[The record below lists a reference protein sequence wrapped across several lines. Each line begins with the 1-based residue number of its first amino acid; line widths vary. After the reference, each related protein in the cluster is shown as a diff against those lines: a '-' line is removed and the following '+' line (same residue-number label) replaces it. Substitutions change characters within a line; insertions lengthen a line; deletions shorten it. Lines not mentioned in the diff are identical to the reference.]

1 MKNTSLLIALLLAAN
16 GFGQGDIMPRPPK
29 RPGSANELVRLIRD
43 TRVGEPYHA
52 KNMIVYPLFTSDRA
66 ARGGRTLDEALARR
80 LIRISEKG
88 EGNVPEL
95 LVENLSDE
103 PVFLLAGEIVTG
115 GKQNRVVAQ
124 DILLAPHSGPIGL
137 GVFCVERGRWTAQTK
152 YFDAEKE
159 LVHNNLRQ
167 QLNSP
172 VVSQRGVWSEVAR
185 KSAAVA
191 PAAAAAA
198 PTGYL
203 GAALKDRAVQ
213 SGVEDYT
220 KHIALPSEAN
230 GMAVVIGGR
239 VAGVELFGDRETF
252 GKLREKLLRSYAM
265 DAMEYTTSEPP
276 GAGREMVEEFLRRV
290 ERARLASKQTVG
302 IGRYFGIESGGL
314 YGSVLLWH
322 EQQGAHGVVHTS
334 FFPETPTNEAPP
346 VRPMPQL
353 R

>member
-1 MKNTSLLIALLLAAN
+1 MKKTSLLIALFLAVN
-16 GFGQGDIMPRPPK
+16 SFGQGGIMPRPPK

-52 KNMIVYPLFTSDRA
+52 RNMIVYPLFTSDRA
-66 ARGGRTLDEALARR
+66 AHGGRTLDEALARR

-88 EGNVPEL
+88 DGNVPEL

-115 GKQNRVVAQ
+115 GKQNRVIAQ
-124 DILLAPHSGPIGL
+124 DILLAPRSGPIGL

-152 YFDAEKE
+152 YFGAEKE
-159 LVHNNLRQ
+159 LAHNKLRQ
-167 QLNSP
+167 QLSEPANSQ
-172 VVSQRGVWSEVAR
+172 SAVWSEVGR
-185 KSAAVA
+185 KTMAAK
-191 PAAAAAA
+191 PAAAS
-198 PTGYL
+198 PTAYL
-203 GAALKDRAVQ
+203 GAVFEDRAVKR
-213 SGVEDYT
+213 SVEEYT
-220 KHIALPSEAN
+220 KPIALPSDAN

-239 VAGVELFGDRETF
+239 VVGVELFGDRETF

-265 DAMEYTTSEPP
+265 DAMEYTASEPP
-276 GAGREMVEEFLRRV
+276 VAGREMVEEFLRRV
-290 ERARLASKQTVG
+290 ERARLAAKQTVG
-302 IGRYFGIESGGL
+302 IGRYFGIESSGL

-322 EQQGAHGVVHTS
+322 EQQGVHGVVHTS
-334 FFPETPTNEAPP
+334 FFPETPTSETPQ